1 MFLVFFYTS
10 LKKCFVFKGLVIMI
24 EIYSIILIIAYSFC
38 NVNAYIFKL
47 DYLVTLINI
56 SVVNF
61 RLFRVAS
68 TAMRNP
74 KTVE

>member
-1 MFLVFFYTS
+1 M
-10 LKKCFVFKGLVIMI
+10 
-24 EIYSIILIIAYSFC
+24 IIAYSFC
-38 NVNAYIFKL
+38 NVNVYIFKL